1 MAQTKLIWDVSR
13 PDKITWLRSSAKI
26 IDRAVLRGRKAALL
40 VGGGATTFLMYSKCT
55 VKIQL
60 MYSQYTVNVQ

>member
-1 MAQTKLIWDVSR
+1 MAQSKLIWNVTK
-13 PDKITWLRSSAKI
+13 PDKITWLCYNTKL